1 MMKPHFKTFNSAINV
16 IHAPWFDTCIEVMNY
31 VMPTCAISGL

>member
-1 MMKPHFKTFNSAINV
+1 MSHDEAIF
-16 IHAPWFDTCIEVMNY
+16 HGFEVMKYMYMCMSY